1 MKNYIKGNWKEKVF
15 DNGWSVIKLWLY
27 LPDLLRLPMTSSG
40 YINIE
45 IGKRKKVDQYG
56 NTHFIY
62 EDEYDPNG
70 VKKINGDFV
79 KIADKFEWKEDKYN
93 VDEDLPFR

>member
-1 MKNYIKGNWKEKVF
+1 
-15 DNGWSVIKLWLY
+15 
-27 LPDLLRLPMTSSG
+27 MTSSG

-79 KIADKFEWKEDKYN
+79 KIADKFE
-93 VDEDLPFR
+93 